1 MMTSIKHIHVI
12 NGLDRGGAEMLL
24 RDYSVFCVN
33 NDISLDIINLNKK
46 ANSLVDEFPEGVVA
60 NHSDMKKHSTIVC
73 HMFPA
78 LIKVL
83 IKNYFFGILFK
94 RLYFHQHNEVV
105 TQKARQLI
113 LFILRPFRTADI
125 LFSSSHRKWY
135 NTKKVYVLKNFV
147 QSFCSDSWSS
157 ICADNKKIKY
167 VFVGRLV
174 FQKNIEKLLNT
185 KLYDNEEL
193 HIFGDG
199 PDRNKVVDA
208 SKRSSSIIYHGVSTN
223 LRKFLWSFDAL
234 ILTSRHE
241 GFPIVCLEAA
251 VSGLPLI
258 TTQVGSIREDFASI
272 HVPYEDFFD
281 LDCDK
286 RSVILENKKKRAIEL
301 TESYSAN
308 FSAESFHLNL
318 VRILNVS

>member
-1 MMTSIKHIHVI
+1 MMTSVKHVHVI

-33 NDISLDIINLNKK
+33 NDISLDIINVNIK
-46 ANSLVDEFPEGVVA
+46 ANSLVDEFPEGVLA
-60 NHSDMKKHSTIVC
+60 NQTDLTKHSTIVC

-105 TQKARQLI
+105 TQKTRQLI
-113 LFILRPFRTADI
+113 LFLLRPFRTADI

-135 NTKKVYVLKNFV
+135 NTKKFYVLKNFV
-147 QSFCSDSWSS
+147 QTFTPDSRRS
-157 ICADNKKIKY
+157 IGADKKKIKY

-174 FQKNIEKLLNT
+174 FQKNIEKLLST

-193 HIFGDG
+193 HIYGDG
-199 PDRNKVVDA
+199 PDRNKVEDA
-208 SKRSSSIIYHGVSTN
+208 SKNSSSIIYHGVSTN
-223 LRKFLWSFDAL
+223 LRKFLCSFDAL
-234 ILTSRHE
+234 ILTSRYE

-258 TTQVGSIREDFASI
+258 TTQVGSIREDFALI
-272 HVPYEDFFD
+272 HLPYEEFFD

-286 RSVILENKKKRAIEL
+286 RNIILEKKRKRAIQL
-301 TESYSAN
+301 TESYSVN

-318 VRILNVS
+318 IRILNVS